1 VIPRR
6 SVASYRP
13 LAGRRPARSC
23 AAPCADH
30 GVLARS
36 AAPWHSVIR
45 REAQILEGNHRS
57 NLVASYVVRP
67 HVHEYLYLPST
78 TMLMLLLPPPATASR
93 SAPCVHYPVDVTP
106 VHAESTAIGHQASR
120 HQGLNHLDGLFS
132 SSDLDND
139 HFSVHLVFLH
149 RPIVFNSW
157 SLYFIF
163 AALYIVSHPPG
174 SSGHEWQPADQPP
187 GARGQCPPSAT
198 SSRGWQA
205 PSAVSGQRPGPD
217 DACRPMR
224 PCLSP
229 SGFML
234 FFSCLCFFPK
244 VYSTNNLM
252 LNRYPWETLP

>member
-1 VIPRR
+1 MIPRR
-6 SVASYRP
+6 SIASYRP
-13 LAGRRPARSC
+13 LAGRCPARSC

-30 GVLARS
+30 GGLARS
-36 AAPWHSVIR
+36 TAPWHSGIR
-45 REAQILEGNHRS
+45 RQAQILEGNHRS
-57 NLVASYVVRP
+57 NLVASYVRP

-78 TMLMLLLPPPATASR
+78 TMPMLLLPPRATASR
-93 SAPCVHYPVDVTP
+93 SAPCVHFRVDVAP

-132 SSDLDND
+132 SLDLDND

-149 RPIVFNSW
+149 RPIRLQLLIFVFH
-157 SLYFIF
+157 L
-163 AALYIVSHPPG
+163 
-174 SSGHEWQPADQPP
+174 
-187 GARGQCPPSAT
+187 RCPIYREPSARVRWPRVAASRSAAKGKGPVSAFSNQQQGSAGT
-198 SSRGWQA
+198 FSS
-205 PSAVSGQRPGPD
+205 QRPGPD
-217 DACRPMR
+217 DAYRPMR

-252 LNRYPWETLP
+252 LNRYP